1 MNGSKGELSVYL
13 CVLLVEDSV
22 GAREHVMQF
31 TTRAVNQR
39 QTQTCTTSVTP
50 ALCCK
55 SARHWLTAPPPPSN
69 SKQMGV
75 AHASCCVSDA

>member
-13 CVLLVEDSV
+13 SVLLVEDSV
-22 GAREHVMQF
+22 GACEHVMQF

-50 ALCCK
+50 AMCCK
-55 SARHWLTAPPPPSN
+55 SARHWLTAPPPSN